1 VEEDLKEIRKM
12 ILETSFIAQAGH
24 MPSALSI
31 VEILYAIYKNI
42 KKPNDVFI
50 LSKGH
55 GCLALYSVFASVGII
70 EKSEL
75 NTFCKYDSRLG
86 GHPHSGK
93 MEEIYSSSG
102 SLGHGLPMAI
112 GAALGKKIKKEKG
125 TVYCLIGDGESNEGS
140 IWESLLLA
148 KNLKLNNLVCIIDDN
163 NSQSRSM
170 PVLNIENKIEQ
181 FGWNVQTC
189 DGHDV
194 ELIKKKISENKNQ
207 LLCLVCKTVKGK
219 GIKVMEE
226 ETFAWHHGP
235 PNKSQLQSFLGEIE
249 SA

>member
-1 VEEDLKEIRKM
+1 M
-12 ILETSFIAQAGH
+12 ILEASYYASAGH
-24 MPSALSI
+24 IPSALSI
-31 VEILYAIYKNI
+31 VEIIYAIYKEV
-42 KKPNDVFI
+42 KKDDDIFI

-70 EKSEL
+70 EKEEL
-75 NTFCKYDSRLG
+75 KTFCSYSSRLG
-86 GHPHSGK
+86 GHPHRGK
-93 MEEIYSSSG
+93 MKEIYSSSG

-112 GAALGKKIKKEKG
+112 GAALAKRIKNESG
-125 TVYCLIGDGESNEGS
+125 TIYCLIGDGESNEGT

-148 KNLKLNNLVCIIDDN
+148 YNLKLDNLVCIIDDN

-189 DGHDV
+189 NGHDV